1 MKKKIAIILSGGLGT
16 RLQPFTNIMPKPLL
30 PVGEKAV
37 LEIQIEQLA
46 KHGFT
51 DVYLATNYKSEYIE
65 KFFGNGEA
73 YGINLHIS
81 KEKKPLGTV
90 GPIKLIEDELDEP
103 FLVMNGDI
111 LTNLNYNEL
120 FKFGLTQKSRLTVT
134 VKQVITPFRFG
145 NIRFEGDLVTSI
157 EEKPN
162 IVTYALGGI
171 YFMRPEILSQIPKDE
186 MYNMDQLMIQMIA
199 ANDRISKYEIED
211 YWLDIGYDE
220 DYKKA
225 QELFK

>member
-65 KFFGNGEA
+65 KFFGSGEA
-73 YGINLHIS
+73 YGINLNIS

-111 LTNLNYNEL
+111 LTNLNFDEL
-120 FKFGLTQKSRLTVT
+120 FRFGHTQKSKLTVT

-145 NIRFEGDLVTSI
+145 NIGFDGDLVTSI

-171 YFMRPEILSQIPKDE
+171 YFMRPEILGQIPKDE
-186 MYNMDQLMIQMIA
+186 MYNMDQLMIQMIKS
-199 ANDRISKYEIED
+199 NDPISKYEIID